1 MTPIHW
7 DTVTRLRRL
16 YAQAMD
22 PVCRRFGLTANE
34 MGVLLFLGV
43 RAGVNALVKAA
54 RKRNERK
61 RIRKMLDKSEQKKWR
76 YSDEDT
82 AGDPDEDQEAA
93 EPADTDKGSADQ
105 EAAEK
110 EEEKDE

>member
-1 MTPIHW
+1 MAIPVSVST
-7 DTVTRLRRL
+7 
-16 YAQAMD
+16 AMI
-22 PVCRRFGLTANE
+22 FIGAGAGALGFMAA